1 MLGFLDMRQTSR
13 LLRLELRYAFA
24 LLDVCALAACNPY
37 TCETDARSAAYVG
50 RLGQSVAPTA
60 DLTAFDSGR
69 IFIELNEWRGSAA
82 QQSVSASVN
91 VQGFVSAVSEIHVHE
106 GTPATPGRLLWKT
119 GNGLLV
125 RDTVWNV
132 HTDLF
137 AGPASWADF
146 WSALDGGRAYF
157 EVHSPSGASVT
168 GALRQESVS
177 AFTPSCT

>member
-1 MLGFLDMRQTSR
+1 MRKTSR
-13 LLRLELRYAFA
+13 LSRLELQYALT
-24 LLDVCALAACNPY
+24 LLVACVLSACNPY
-37 TCETDARSAAYVG
+37 ACETDARSAAYVG

-60 DLTAFDSGR
+60 ELSALDSGR
-69 IFIELNEWRGSAA
+69 IFIDLNEWRGSLA
-82 QQSVSASVN
+82 QQNVSASVN
-91 VQGFVSAVSEIHVHE
+91 VQGFLSAVSEIHVHE
-106 GTPATPGRLLWKT
+106 GTPANPGRLLWKT
-119 GNGLLV
+119 GNGFLV

-132 HTDLF
+132 YTDLF